1 MVHSVEGNK
10 RITVWLGM
18 MFRVASGHSAVRGC
32 GAAGPIGELYNGQL
46 CLVAF
51 GDLPGGGVTRTGRGG
66 SRVSPSLWKVP
77 EEVAIAVTIGASV
90 ALIII
95 GAILRF
101 GVTWQPAHV
110 DLQVIGVILMV
121 AGVLGLALSLL
132 FMVIRRNDRR
142 SAQVYEER
150 RYNEPPM

>member
-1 MVHSVEGNK
+1 MSVQAIPRGTGAILLA
-10 RITVWLGM
+10 RSACYITDSY
-18 MFRVASGHSAVRGC
+18 ASLLSAT
-32 GAAGPIGELYNGQL
+32 
-46 CLVAF
+46 CLASR
-51 GDLPGGGVTRTGRGG
+51 VTRTGRGDPWN
-66 SRVSPSLWKVP
+66 SRALWKVP

-90 ALIII
+90 ALIVI

-132 FMVIRRNDRR
+132 FMVLRRNDRR
-142 SAQVYEER
+142 STQVYEER

>member
-1 MVHSVEGNK
+1 
-10 RITVWLGM
+10 
-18 MFRVASGHSAVRGC
+18 
-32 GAAGPIGELYNGQL
+32 
-46 CLVAF
+46 
-51 GDLPGGGVTRTGRGG
+51 
-66 SRVSPSLWKVP
+66 VP

-90 ALIII
+90 ALIVI

-121 AGVLGLALSLL
+121 AGALGLALSLL